1 MMVNPSLSQSKI
13 PHPMTPTTPITE
25 TAAAGQNCRKLKINL
40 LNKAAVKEAIAKAEG
55 RAKAR
60 IASPDH
66 ATNLALWADGE
77 MNSLGLPK
85 KYRAGA
91 KATYLPGAVCG
102 SYGHAADGTWLEIT
116 RGADG
121 WFLTGVDRR
130 EVGSGHG
137 GTYDRLKLQ
146 LTLEHQTQ
154 AVKSN
159 PHFAALA
166 YHLAE
171 LKDGLAR
178 AESNL
183 AIAAQCR
190 LAAQASGRL
199 IAS

>member
-1 MMVNPSLSQSKI
+1 
-13 PHPMTPTTPITE
+13 MTPTTSITE
-25 TAAAGQNCRKLKINL
+25 TAEAGQNCRKLKLNL
-40 LNKAAVKEAIAKAEG
+40 LNEAAVKEAIAKAEG

-60 IASPDH
+60 LASPDH

-85 KYRAGA
+85 NYRAGA

-137 GTYDRLKLQ
+137 GSYDRQKLQ
-146 LTLEHQTQ
+146 LTFKQQLQVIE
-154 AVKSN
+154 SN
-159 PHFAALA
+159 PHLSDLKSYIADLKSFQLAALKA
-166 YHLAE
+166 V
-171 LKDGLAR
+171 
-178 AESNL
+178 
-183 AIAAQCR
+183 
-190 LAAQASGRL
+190 
-199 IAS
+199 